1 MYEIKSRRR
10 ANTACSGQVRGFART
25 FGDSA
30 PTADS
35 ASGSFSRQIPHLP
48 LTPAVGRLP
57 SKIKSLENIG
67 EHNASKFR

>member
-48 LTPAVGRLP
+48 LTPAVGLFP
-57 SKIKSLENIG
+57 
-67 EHNASKFR
+67 

>member
-1 MYEIKSRRR
+1 
-10 ANTACSGQVRGFART
+10 VRGFART

-48 LTPAVGRLP
+48 LTPAVGQTYGVVPLHQE
-57 SKIKSLENIG
+57 K
-67 EHNASKFR
+67 